1 MKSEGIDGEIGKE
14 KMRRIEGEGWKM
26 KIKIKM
32 IGKIER
38 KSSIESEG
46 IEKENEDGDEKG
58 IEKLEERFKRMIML
72 GWKMNDNLRKD

>member
-58 IEKLEERFKRMIML
+58 IEKLEEWFKRMIML